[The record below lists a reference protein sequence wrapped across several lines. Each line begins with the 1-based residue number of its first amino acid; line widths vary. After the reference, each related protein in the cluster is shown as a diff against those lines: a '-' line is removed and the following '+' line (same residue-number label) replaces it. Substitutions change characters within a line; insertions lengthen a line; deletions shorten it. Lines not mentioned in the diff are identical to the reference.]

1 MSGDFDVAFPAPA
14 KINRFLHITGR
25 RPDGYHELQSV
36 FQFVG
41 LADSL
46 RFESL
51 EQGRFEMSTE
61 GVDGDNNLCLRAARA
76 LADAAGSP
84 FGVRVHLDK
93 CIPIG
98 GGLGGGSSDAA
109 TTLVALNHLFDL
121 GLSEDKLA
129 AIGLGLGADVPV
141 FVRGRAAWAEGVGD
155 RLVPVEPDLAWLL
168 LLDPGVSVATG
179 PMFGA
184 AELTRDCPAETI
196 SPEIDAAR
204 FRNVFEPLVR
214 RQYPAIGEALD
225 WMGGQ
230 TERVRLSGTGGCIF
244 GMFPNEAAAR
254 QAQAAQPRPWR
265 SWVTPL
271 ANVSPLRQWLP
282 RSAAADEGAEQR
294 VIGP

>member
-1 MSGDFDVAFPAPA
+1 MNGDFDVAFPAPA

-46 RFESL
+46 RFEPL
-51 EQGRFEMSTE
+51 ERGRFEMSTE

-121 GLSEDKLA
+121 GRSEDELA

-196 SPEIDAAR
+196 SPEIDTAR

-230 TERVRLSGTGGCIF
+230 TERARLSGTGGCIF

-265 SWVTPL
+265 SWVAPL
-271 ANVSPLRQWLP
+271 TNVSPLRQWLP
-282 RSAAADEGAEQR
+282 GSAAEGDGAEQ
-294 VIGP
+294 

>member
-1 MSGDFDVAFPAPA
+1 MTGGFDVAFPAPA
-14 KINRFLHITGR
+14 KINRFLHITDR
-25 RPDGYHELQSV
+25 RADGYHELQTV

-41 LADSL
+41 LADTL
-46 RFESL
+46 RFAPL
-51 EQGRFEMSTE
+51 ERGRIEMADGAAF
-61 GVDGDNNLCLRAARA
+61 GVNNLCLRAARA
-76 LADAAGSP
+76 LADVSGAA
-84 FGVRVHLDK
+84 FGVRVCLDK
-93 CIPIG
+93 QIPIG

-121 GLSEDKLA
+121 GLSEDDLA

-214 RQYPAIGEALD
+214 RQYPVIDEALG

-230 TERVRLSGTGGCIF
+230 TERARLSGTGGCIF

-254 QAQAAQPRPWR
+254 QAQAQQPRPWQ

-271 ANVSPLRQWLP
+271 MNTSPLRQWLP
-282 RSAAADEGAEQR
+282 GSAAADEGAEQR
-294 VIGP
+294 AIGP

>member
-25 RPDGYHELQSV
+25 RADGYHELQSV

-46 RFESL
+46 RFEPL
-51 EQGRFEMSTE
+51 ERGRFEMSA
-61 GVDGDNNLCLRAARA
+61 GALDGGHNLCLRAARA
-76 LADAAGSP
+76 LAEASGSS

-93 CIPIG
+93 RIPIG

-109 TTLVALNHLFDL
+109 TTLVVLNRLFDL
-121 GLSEDKLA
+121 GLLEDDLA

-155 RLVPVEPDLAWLL
+155 RLVPLEPDLAWLL
-168 LLDPGVSVATG
+168 LVDPGVSVATG
-179 PMFGA
+179 PMFGS

-214 RQYPAIGEALD
+214 RQYPLVAEALD

-230 TERVRLSGTGGCIF
+230 TERARLSGTGGCIF
-244 GMFPNEAAAR
+244 GMFPNEQAAR

-271 ANVSPLRQWLP
+271 TNVSPLRQWLP
-282 RSAAADEGAEQR
+282 GSAAAEGAEQQ

>member
-1 MSGDFDVAFPAPA
+1 MSGDFETVFPAPA

-25 RPDGYHELQSV
+25 RADGYHELQTM

-46 RFESL
+46 RFEPLDRGRL
-51 EQGRFEMSTE
+51 EIAAGA
-61 GVDGDNNLCLRAARA
+61 VDGSDNLCLRAARA
-76 LADAAGSP
+76 LVDASGVAI
-84 FGVRVHLDK
+84 GVRVHLDK
-93 CIPIG
+93 RIPIG

-109 TTLVALNHLFDL
+109 TTLVALNHLFRL
-121 GLSEDKLA
+121 GLSEDALA
-129 AIGLGLGADVPV
+129 GIGLALGADVPV
-141 FVRGRAAWAEGVGD
+141 FVRGQAAWAEGVGD
-155 RLVPVEPDLAWLL
+155 HLVPVSPDRAWLL
-168 LLDPGVSVATG
+168 LVDPGISVATG

-204 FRNVFEPLVR
+204 FHNVFEPLVR
-214 RQYPAIGEALD
+214 RQYPAIADALD

-230 TERVRLSGTGGCIF
+230 TKRTRLSGTGGCIF

-254 QAQAAQPRPWR
+254 RAQAEQPEPWR

-282 RSAAADEGAEQR
+282 HSAAAGDGVEQR